1 MHQLENHTL
10 YIKINSLMLYYKTV
24 NNLLKEV
31 LLQLM
36 AAKAFENFRLVGGT
50 SLSLQIG
57 HRESIDIDLFSDVEY
72 GTVDFDAIEKYL
84 VTNYKYVDHLS
95 TIIPGMGKSY
105 LIGEH
110 KDNSLKL
117 DIFYTDT
124 FIQDNIIVDSIRMA
138 TIEEIIAMKL
148 DVVQRGGRKKD
159 FWDLHELFE
168 KYSLNEMLD
177 LHKQRYPYTH
187 DSDLIIE
194 NFTDFSIADD
204 EFNPICF
211 KGKYWEFIKEDIEE
225 IIMKYKTP

>member
-1 MHQLENHTL
+1 
-10 YIKINSLMLYYKTV
+10 MLYYKTV

-36 AAKAFENFRLVGGT
+36 AAKVFENFRLVGGT

-57 HRESIDIDLFSDVEY
+57 HRESIDIDLFSDVDY
-72 GTVDFDAIEKYL
+72 GEIDFDAIEKYL
-84 VTNYKYVDHLS
+84 EANYKYVDHLS
-95 TIIPGMGKSY
+95 NIIPGIGKSY
-105 LIGEH
+105 LIGED
-110 KDNSLKL
+110 KDNALKL
-117 DIFYTDT
+117 DIFYTDK
-124 FIQDNIIVDSIRMA
+124 FIQPIYLEDAIRMA

-168 KYSLNEMLD
+168 KYSLTQMLD
-177 LHKQRYPYTH
+177 LHEQRYPYNH
-187 DSDLIIE
+187 DSDLIIQ

-225 IIMKYKTP
+225 IIVNFKTI